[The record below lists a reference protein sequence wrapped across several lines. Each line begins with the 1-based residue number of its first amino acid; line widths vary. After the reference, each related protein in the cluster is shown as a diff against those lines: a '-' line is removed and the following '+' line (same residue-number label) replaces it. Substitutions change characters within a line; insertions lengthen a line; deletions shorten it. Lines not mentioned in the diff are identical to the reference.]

1 MRSIAGKSIN
11 SVDSGQHDG
20 SKHRLWQ
27 ICEQSRKEQKAQ
39 REGAGSK
46 DERERSSRACL
57 VVDCGLR
64 QATRD
69 GITMAEPCQKVRRAN
84 SKEFLS
90 RVDAISMLGRERA
103 CRRHTFDVRKQQTS
117 GSERNDALDV
127 AQAEPGRLKR

>member
-1 MRSIAGKSIN
+1 
-11 SVDSGQHDG
+11 
-20 SKHRLWQ
+20 
-27 ICEQSRKEQKAQ
+27 QKAQ

-127 AQAEPGRLKR
+127 AQAEPGRLKRGQARWHLSRGGYSQVGEPERRGHSDR